1 MIHTFLIWA
10 VFLSSSVAVFV
21 IAGWVR
27 SSVANREGRR
37 RFASQAD
44 DLARKTKELQ
54 RCKDFINSLEPLM
67 IKSSGDGADYGARYR
82 FWEKTALLLW
92 GLIREQSAQKQREA
106 KLDLGYTIVEAL
118 LSHVMPHPRPR
129 RCL

>member
-1 MIHTFLIWA
+1 MMHNFLA
-10 VFLSSSVAVFV
+10 SPVFLPSSVAVFAT
-21 IAGWVR
+21 AGWVR
-27 SSVANREGRR
+27 SSVAMRECARQ
-37 RFASQAD
+37 FASQAE

-54 RCKDFINSLEPLM
+54 RCKDFIDSLEPRM

-92 GLIREQSAQKQREA
+92 GQVQNLSAEKQRAAIFE
-106 KLDLGYTIVEAL
+106 LGCEIVESL
-118 LSHVMPHPRPR
+118 LSRVMPHPSSR